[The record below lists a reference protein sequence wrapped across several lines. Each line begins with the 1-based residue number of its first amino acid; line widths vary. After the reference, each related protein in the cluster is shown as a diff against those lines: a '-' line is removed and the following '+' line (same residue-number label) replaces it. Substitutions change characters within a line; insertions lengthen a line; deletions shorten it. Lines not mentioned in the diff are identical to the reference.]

1 MSLTDHDT
9 VQPCRVIP
17 FIRPEENEDKLTTSS
32 IAAVIA
38 VTVLH
43 YEGESPERR
52 LLEIIEASGEAE
64 VLDVI
69 DVLDQFEY
77 FENSNSF
84 LSSSVNDNRKILFTS
99 L

>member
-1 MSLTDHDT
+1 MRMTDRNAG
-9 VQPCRVIP
+9 QPCRVIP
-17 FIRPEENEDKLTTSS
+17 FERPARSENQLKTSS

-43 YEGESPERR
+43 YEGESPETR
-52 LLEIIEASGEAE
+52 LLEIIDTSGEAE

-69 DVLDQFEY
+69 DALDQFDEIGH
-77 FENSNSF
+77 NQPMADHA
-84 LSSSVNDNRKILFTS
+84 VNDNSQIVL

>member
-1 MSLTDHDT
+1 MRMTDRDA

-17 FIRPEENEDKLTTSS
+17 FERPARREEQLTTSS

-43 YEGESPERR
+43 YEGESPETRI
-52 LLEIIEASGEAE
+52 LEIIESSGEAE
-64 VLDVI
+64 VLDVV
-69 DVLDQFEY
+69 DALDQVDGVID
-77 FENSNSF
+77 SKP
-84 LSSSVNDNRKILFTS
+84 LACHAVNDNNQMVL